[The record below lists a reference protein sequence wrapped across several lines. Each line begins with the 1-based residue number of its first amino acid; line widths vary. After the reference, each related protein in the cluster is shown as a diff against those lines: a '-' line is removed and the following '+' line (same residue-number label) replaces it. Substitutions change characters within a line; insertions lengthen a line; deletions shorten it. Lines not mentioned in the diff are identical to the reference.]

1 MRFFELL
8 CDPVTTDANVYEVRK
23 HFEESPGKPTW
34 PLSQEVDISRT
45 TVHRV
50 IHTDLKLF
58 PYKLQIHQ
66 TQTNVNKEEKTEF
79 CQTISERIEN
89 NPGDFGLILFTDGA
103 HFHLTGHVKT
113 WGFRLLISLIN
124 IPSGH

>member
-1 MRFFELL
+1 MQFFELF
-8 CDPVTTDANVYEVRK
+8 CDPVKTDAKFHAVRK
-23 HFEESPGKPTW
+23 HFEESSRKSTR

-45 TVHRV
+45 TIHRV
-50 IHTDLKLF
+50 IYNDLKLF

-79 CQTISERIEN
+79 CETISERIEN

-113 WGFRLLISLIN
+113 
-124 IPSGH
+124 